1 MLAFGVKTVAV
12 EAGATYWL
20 VGWIFKIDSVI
31 IGSFDDLSL
40 PKIEFV
46 CEYELLSLNFNDSD
60 NGIYFEISDRVG
72 FSVTYFQSKQSCYG
86 RMKKH
91 TIEDIK
97 QYKENILTGMLS
109 VSS

>member
-20 VGWIFKIDSVI
+20 VGWIFRIDSV

-40 PKIEFV
+40 PKIEFG
-46 CEYELLSLNFNDSD
+46 CENELLSLNFNDSD

-72 FSVTYFQSKQSCYG
+72 FSVTYFQSKQNCYG
-86 RMKKH
+86 RMKTH
-91 TIEDIK
+91 IIENKK
-97 QYKENILTGMLS
+97 QYKRNILTEMLS